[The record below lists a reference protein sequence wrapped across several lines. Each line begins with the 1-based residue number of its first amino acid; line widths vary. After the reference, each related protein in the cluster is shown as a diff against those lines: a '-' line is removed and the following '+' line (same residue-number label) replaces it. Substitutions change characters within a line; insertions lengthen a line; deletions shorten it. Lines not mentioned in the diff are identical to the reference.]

1 MIAETPDRIS
11 VRRFCFDEE
20 GHKHETVEANQNRD
34 ETFHRPKTD
43 PQGSY
48 TGVPEHPQEQPVQ
61 DADDL

>member
-1 MIAETPDRIS
+1 MKRKIAKLNE
-11 VRRFCFDEE
+11 
-20 GHKHETVEANQNRD
+20 D

-48 TGVPEHPQEQPVQ
+48 TGVPENPKEQPVQ